1 MKKVLLLLHFLNLAG
16 SYIFPSRWPN
26 AIQKLFFSFLFNTV
40 CRRAIQYHKL
50 SHYIERGTTTIFFS
64 KFVDERNFVFFFFGG
79 NVDTAKRKRL

>member
-1 MKKVLLLLHFLNLAG
+1 MAKRDSKAF
-16 SYIFPSRWPN
+16 FP
-26 AIQKLFFSFLFNTV
+26 FFFLFNTV

-64 KFVDERNFVFFFFGG
+64 KFVDERKKEKIPTTNERILYFFFGG